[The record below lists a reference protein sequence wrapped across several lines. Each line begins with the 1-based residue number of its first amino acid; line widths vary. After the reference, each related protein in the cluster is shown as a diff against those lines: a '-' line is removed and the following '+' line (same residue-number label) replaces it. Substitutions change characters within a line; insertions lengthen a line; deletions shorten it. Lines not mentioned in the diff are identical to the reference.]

1 MATQNGNCPACG
13 QRLLTRHGV
22 ELSPRLA
29 DLFDM
34 IERSEGRGV
43 MPEVLADVFYPGK
56 PSTAGRRC
64 VAVNIHFLNSR
75 LLETD
80 LQVRA
85 GSGTQGPYRL
95 IVRSK
100 TR

>member
-1 MATQNGNCPACG
+1 MSGTCPCCG

-22 ELSPRLA
+22 VLSPRLA

-34 IERSEGRGV
+34 IGNSGDRGV
-43 MPEVLADVFYPGK
+43 MPEILAGVFYPGK

-95 IVRSK
+95 TVR
-100 TR
+100 TGR